1 VDATQLI
8 IYDLIK
14 WIGGPIFS
22 TLLRVKCEGADNIP
36 LEGGAILVGNHRQP
50 VLDPM
55 IIGAK
60 IERPVTWGGY
70 QVTFNIP
77 FFRIFAKLF
86 GVIPVDIH
94 GGKQAQGAIEKLA
107 EVARDGEIVGL
118 FPEGDRAVI
127 QLNRA
132 SRIFTFHT
140 GFARVALKA
149 RVPVIPTA
157 IVVHEEINLP
167 NIPPFITRRFWD
179 HPILNETGHPVTLYN
194 RVTLRIG
201 KPIDLGDFYDM
212 EVDRAMLEQ
221 ISGKIRRVVCKL
233 YEAEDLDRFM
243 TGEKPFDIVNDRV

>member
-1 VDATQLI
+1 MDATELI

-14 WIGGPIFS
+14 WTVGPVFS
-22 TLLRVKCEGADNIP
+22 RLLRVHAEGAENIP
-36 LEGGAILVGNHRQP
+36 EEGGAIIVGNHRQP

-55 IIGAK
+55 IVMWNT
-60 IERPVTWGGY
+60 ERPITWGGY
-70 QVTFNIP
+70 RVTFNIP
-77 FFRIFAKLF
+77 FFRTFAKLF
-86 GVIPVDIH
+86 GVVPVDIH
-94 GGKQAQGAIEKLA
+94 GGKQAGQAIDTLVDLA
-107 EVARDGEIVGL
+107 KDGEIVGL

-140 GFARVALKA
+140 GFARIALRA
-149 RVPVIPTA
+149 RVPVIPLA

-201 KPIDLGDFYDM
+201 KPIDLGEFYDM
-212 EVDRAMLEQ
+212 EVNRAMLGQ

-233 YEAEDLDRFM
+233 YEGEDLDRFM
-243 TGEKPFDIVNDRV
+243 TGEKPFDIANDRV